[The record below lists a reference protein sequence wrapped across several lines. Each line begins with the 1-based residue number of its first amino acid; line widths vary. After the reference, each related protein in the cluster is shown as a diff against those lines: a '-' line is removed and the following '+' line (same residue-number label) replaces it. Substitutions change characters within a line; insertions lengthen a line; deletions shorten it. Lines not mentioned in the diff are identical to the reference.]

1 MVRSSASAK
10 TIACYIFELDICVQR
25 TRMPPSSALSKMAL
39 WLRYWLLSDNYMSIK
54 TDLYKTEETK
64 EGPCSS

>member
-1 MVRSSASAK
+1 MQSSASAK
-10 TIACYIFELDICVQR
+10 TIACYIFKLYICVQR

-39 WLRYWLLSDNYMSIK
+39 WLRYWLLSDNYRSIK
-54 TDLYKTEETK
+54 ADLYNTEETK